1 MTTAVDKEQQVSVVM
16 QWLVE
21 GHSRKDIVEK
31 AAEVWNCGSRKVDDL
46 IARAR
51 HQFVENVANIDRK
64 QIVAEAIERYDY
76 LYKKGVEQRQLA
88 VSIAA
93 QQAKMKMIGAD
104 APRNQ

>member
-1 MTTAVDKEQQVSVVM
+1 MTTAVEMEQQVGKVM

-21 GHSRKDIVEK
+21 GCSRGDIIQK
-31 AAEVWNCGSRKVDDL
+31 SAEVWGCKTRKVDDL

-51 HQFVENVANIDRK
+51 MEFVKQVAGLDRK
-64 QIVAEAIERYDY
+64 QVVAEAIERYDY

-104 APRNQ
+104 APRDR